1 MYYGFI
7 ILCVLMQFRAD
18 KRALGQNPRSFGG
31 GSEQIAPCST
41 IGRLCSPQ
49 KQFCISSFNSTFVDY
64 VIALALCSVAVEVS
78 FQFSETLKHVPFLH
92 AVLPVAV

>member
-41 IGRLCSPQ
+41 IGRLCSPP
-49 KQFCISSFNSTFVDY
+49 KQFFVSHPST
-64 VIALALCSVAVEVS
+64 
-78 FQFSETLKHVPFLH
+78 VPLWIML
-92 AVLPVAV
+92 LPSLYA